1 MHTTILMDLRKQLR
15 ALPAVGGPVG
25 RTELFMNIGYWICDV
40 KDPLEREF
48 WTKIFIAE
56 LEAKHPDIMP
66 LMCRAYVL
74 AYIDAARKQVYA

>member
-1 MHTTILMDLRKQLR
+1 MHTTILMDLRKQVR
-15 ALPAVGGPVG
+15 ALPAVGKPME

-74 AYIDAARKQVYA
+74 AYIEAARKQVYA